1 MKKINL
7 LFVFLLFA
15 LLCIHVFGKNATKLV
30 KQNVP
35 LGKQSLKSNAHEPAA
50 DSGVFL
56 LHKLEHLIGKE
67 TYKRVKAN
75 DKITYTITFKL
86 ADRGTPATL
95 NAVLETNLLN
105 EPLAL
110 KIGGKLSGGLSMNDT
125 IHMSNGL
132 ASVRLKDSAYA
143 AKLTSF
149 TFPAPAY
156 APGTLQQELL
166 GYWNSHRRPLVMKI
180 LPYGSVQIRMRGTD
194 TFIVNKQPV
203 VLSRYTIN
211 GLVWG
216 NEFLWADKQGHL
228 IGLITNDNTGDKFEF
243 IREPYESLLS
253 QFIHKTA
260 VYGTRLLAAQ
270 LGESRT
276 TPMIAITGGTWIDV
290 ITGKTE
296 PNSIVIIENGIIR
309 AIGKVG
315 MLKVPAYSTIIDA
328 RGKTILPGLWDMH
341 AHFGQAEW
349 GPAYLAAGVTTIRD
363 CTDEFDYINPAEK
376 VISGGEGIGPR
387 ILKAGLIDGTGPNA
401 FGMVQADTKEEA
413 IAAVDRYQK
422 NGYVQIK
429 IYSSVKPA
437 IVKAICEEA
446 HRVGLTVT
454 GHIPAGMTLKQGID
468 SGMDMV
474 NHIYYVQPMMKLNK
488 DYSINFDDSVT
499 RAAIGFLAA
508 HHTVVDPTIGSMEL
522 TFRPKQGEI
531 TGIEPAFYTFPDVL
545 QRRFKD
551 AGMDQATSGRYQP
564 LYQGMLKL
572 VKVLFDAGVPIVAG
586 SDQEFPGYS
595 LDRELELYVQAG
607 LTPIQAL
614 QSATIVPAR
623 VMGMDKETGSIE
635 EGKQSDLMIV
645 DGSPLVHIRDIRKV
659 VLTIKGNHIYNPTK
673 LHILAGF
680 SK

>member
-7 LFVFLLFA
+7 LFIFFLFA
-15 LLCIHVFGKNATKLV
+15 VLYVNVFGKNATTLV

-35 LGKQSLKSNAHEPAA
+35 PGKQSLKSNARDPA

-67 TYKRVKAN
+67 TYHNVKAQ
-75 DKITYTITFKL
+75 DKINCAITFKV
-86 ADRGTPATL
+86 ADRGTPAML
-95 NAVLETNLLN
+95 NAALETTLLN
-105 EPLAL
+105 EPVNL
-110 KIGGKLSGGLSMNDT
+110 KFSGKISSGLSINDT

-132 ASVRLKDSAYA
+132 ANIKLKDSTYTT
-143 AKLTSF
+143 KLTSF
-149 TFPAPAY
+149 TFPVPAN

-166 GYWNSHRRPLVMKI
+166 RYWNSHHRPSVIKT

-203 VLSRYTIN
+203 VCNCYTIN

-216 NEFLWADKQGHL
+216 NEFLWADKQGDL
-228 IGLITNDNTGDKFEF
+228 IGLISNDNTGDKFEF

-260 VYGTRLLAAQ
+260 VYGTRLLTAQ
-270 LGESRT
+270 LGESRA
-276 TPMIAITGGTWIDV
+276 TPVIAITGGTLIDV
-290 ITGKTE
+290 NTGKAE
-296 PNSIVIIENGIIR
+296 PNSVIILEHGIIKS
-309 AIGKVG
+309 IGKVG
-315 MLKVPAYSTIIDA
+315 ILKVPAHSTIIDA

-376 VISGGEGIGPR
+376 VISGGKGIGPR

-401 FGMVQADTKEEA
+401 FGIVQANTKEGA
-413 IAAVDRYQK
+413 KAAVDRYQK

-522 TFRPKQGEI
+522 TFRPKQGDI
-531 TGIEPAFYTFPDVL
+531 TGIEPAFYTFPEVL

-551 AGMDQATSGRYQP
+551 AGMDQATSDRYQP
-564 LYQGMLKL
+564 LYQDMLRL
-572 VKVLFDAGVPIVAG
+572 VKVLFDAGVPVVAG
-586 SDQEFPGYS
+586 SDQGFPGYS

-607 LTPIQAL
+607 LTQLQAI

-635 EGKQSDLMIV
+635 EGKQADMVIV
-645 DGSPLVHIRDIRKV
+645 DGNPLIHIRDIRKV
-659 VLTIKGNHIYNPTK
+659 VLTIKGNHIYHPTN